1 MITVAT
7 MGDLPEMIKLGKK
20 FWKQTAY
27 YKDHGIDYD
36 VRTVWEVSKECITN
50 GVSLCSWSEDGKIDG
65 IMLMPI
71 VPFPMNAN
79 YTSATEWVFFVDPSK
94 RGSRAG
100 YQMIRKAEVLLKE
113 KGVTLFSLVSLTNVT
128 PDVANKLYEGMGFE
142 HSETGFTKD
151 IR

>member
-1 MITVAT
+1 MISVAT
-7 MGDLPEMIKLGKK
+7 MDDLPEMIKLGKK
-20 FWKQTAY
+20 FWKQTSY

-36 VRTVWEVSKECITN
+36 VRTVWNVSVECIMN
-50 GVSLCSWSEDGKIDG
+50 GVSLVNKTDGRIDG
-65 IMLMPI
+65 LMLIPI

-100 YQMIRKAEVLLKE
+100 YQMIVEAEAMLKE

-128 PDVANKLYEGMGFE
+128 PEVANKLYEGMGFE